1 MYNTSY
7 ALLFALI
14 LSGLTLTTM
23 ASCQQNNPTKTQNNL
38 STSIIKEDSLI
49 TFDMQFVGDV
59 MGHSPQIASAYNPNT
74 KSYNY
79 DNCFT
84 FIKPILEK
92 ADMAVCNLEVTLS
105 SKGPYSG
112 YPMFRSPDNL
122 AYALKNA
129 GFDLIFTANNHANDG
144 RLQGVIHTLDVLDSL
159 KMLHSGTFR
168 NQQEKDNTY
177 PLIFEKKQNDKS
189 LKLAF
194 LNYTYDT
201 NGVPTSPPSIVNLI
215 DSNEIKKDIALAKTH
230 NPDMIIVFI
239 HWGLEYQ
246 LKENANQQQL
256 AHMMW
261 DQGVDLVIGMHPHV
275 VQPIRQSSRNRPDG
289 TKHPVYCAY
298 SLGNFISNQ
307 QQPNTD
313 VGLLFNVQLIKN
325 TNSNQTTIGQN
336 SYMPLWRLI
345 KNKKYYTLPV
355 INMEKNKNL
364 RDSILNQTEFLKMQK
379 STQKIR
385 DVLKSGDSNE
395 DTQ

>member
-1 MYNTSY
+1 MYRTSY
-7 ALLFALI
+7 ALLASFI
-14 LSGLTLTTM
+14 LSGLMLTSV
-23 ASCQQNNPTKTQNNL
+23 ASCQQNKKNETKNNL
-38 STSIIKEDSLI
+38 SNSVKEDSLI
-49 TFDMQFVGDV
+49 VFNMKFVGDV
-59 MGHSPQIASAYNPNT
+59 MGHLPQVVSAYNPST

-79 DNCFT
+79 DHCFS
-84 FIKPILEK
+84 FIKPIIED
-92 ADMAVCNLEVTLS
+92 ADMAVCNLEVSLPG
-105 SKGPYSG
+105 KGPYSG

-129 GFDLIFTANNHANDG
+129 GFDLIFTANNHSNDG

-159 KMLHSGTFR
+159 RLLHSGTFR
-168 NQQEKDNTY
+168 NQQEKDKTY

-201 NGVPTSPPSIVNLI
+201 NGVPTSAPSIVNLI

-230 NPDMIIVFI
+230 KPDMIIVFI
-239 HWGLEYQ
+239 HWGQEYQ

-261 DQGVDLVIGMHPHV
+261 DQGADLVVGMHPHV
-275 VQPIRQSSRNRPDG
+275 VQPIRKSSRNRPDG

-313 VGLLFNVQLIKN
+313 VGLLFNVQLVKN
-325 TNSNQTTIGQN
+325 INSNQTTIGQN

-355 INMEKNKNL
+355 DDMEKNKNL

-379 STQKIR
+379 ATQKIR
-385 DVLKSGDSNE
+385 TVLKTGDSNE
-395 DTQ
+395 KTQ